1 MKMSNSKNKATQ
13 YEAKKFVIIQTQP
26 EVGEVPLTK
35 PDIYENIAASFKRF
49 QFIEIP
55 YIRIV
60 EHNEWK
66 KKRKK
71 DRLKQKKALQPQ

>member
-1 MKMSNSKNKATQ
+1 MSKSKNKTVFD
-13 YEAKKFVIIQTQP
+13 EAKKFVIIQTQP

-55 YIRIV
+55 YIKIV
-60 EHNEWK
+60 EHDEWK
-66 KKRKK
+66 KKRRK
-71 DRLKQKKALQPQ
+71 DRLKQKKALQTQ

>member
-1 MKMSNSKNKATQ
+1 MSRNKNKTAFD
-13 YEAKKFVIIQTQP
+13 EAKKFVIIQTQP

-35 PDIYENIAASFKRF
+35 PDIYENIEASFKRF

-60 EHNEWK
+60 EHSEWK

-71 DRLKQKKALQPQ
+71 DRLKQKKALHSQ

>member
-1 MKMSNSKNKATQ
+1 MSKSKSKTIQ
-13 YEAKKFVIIQTQP
+13 DEAKKFVIIQTQP

-60 EHNEWK
+60 EHSEWK

-71 DRLKQKKALQPQ
+71 DRLKQKKALQSQ

>member
-1 MKMSNSKNKATQ
+1 MSNSKSKTIQ
-13 YEAKKFVIIQTQP
+13 DEAKKFVIIQTQP

-35 PDIYENIAASFKRF
+35 PDIYENIEASFKRF

-60 EHNEWK
+60 EHDEWK

-71 DRLKQKKALQPQ
+71 DRLKQKKALHSQ

>member
-1 MKMSNSKNKATQ
+1 MSKNSSKNKTAFD
-13 YEAKKFVIIQTQP
+13 EIKKFVIIQTQP

-55 YIRIV
+55 YIKIV
-60 EHNEWK
+60 EHTEWK
-66 KKRKK
+66 KKRRK
-71 DRLKQKKALQPQ
+71 DRLKQKKALHSE

>member
-1 MKMSNSKNKATQ
+1 MSKSKSKNRTAFD
-13 YEAKKFVIIQTQP
+13 EIKKFVIIQTQP

-55 YIRIV
+55 YIKIV

-66 KKRKK
+66 KKRQK
-71 DRLKQKKALQPQ
+71 DRLKQKKALQPE